1 MKDTK
6 DPLFYKIVRPLLK
19 WIMRLYFHP
28 KYIGMENIPKKG
40 NFILAGNHKNNMDP
54 IILISSTKRVVHF
67 LGKIELFKDW
77 RRVVYRNMGIIP
89 VDRSIHDKGALDSAI
104 KCLNKGMVVGIFPE
118 GTFNKSGNPVLP
130 FKIGC
135 VKMAAETGSP
145 IIPCIIKGD
154 FKFRSKNLTIE
165 FLEPVY
171 VKNKKDLTSDN
182 EKLMDIFTKKL
193 EK

>member
-1 MKDTK
+1 MKKVK

-28 KYIGMENIPKKG
+28 KYVGLENIPKDG
-40 NFILAGNHKNNMDP
+40 RFILAANHKNNMDP
-54 IILISSTKRVVHF
+54 IVLISSTKRVVHF

-77 RRVVYRNMGIIP
+77 RRHVYRNMGIIP
-89 VDRSIHDKGALDSAI
+89 VDRSIHDKNALSTAI
-104 KCLNKGMVVGIFPE
+104 ECLKRDMVIGIFPE
-118 GTFNKSGNPVLP
+118 GTFNQSGNPILP

-135 VKMAAETGSP
+135 VKMAAETDCQ
-145 IIPCIIKGD
+145 IVPCIITGD
-154 FKFRSKNLTIE
+154 YKFRSKNLQVE
-165 FLEPVY
+165 FLKPIKVHNSE
-171 VKNKKDLTSDN
+171 DLTKEN